1 MGRRLE
7 EVSLE
12 AEKFRGEGM
21 GKHRR
26 EESKDVV
33 MIELLGLVKQ

>member
-21 GKHRR
+21 GSIGGRNQK
-26 EESKDVV
+26 
-33 MIELLGLVKQ
+33 ML